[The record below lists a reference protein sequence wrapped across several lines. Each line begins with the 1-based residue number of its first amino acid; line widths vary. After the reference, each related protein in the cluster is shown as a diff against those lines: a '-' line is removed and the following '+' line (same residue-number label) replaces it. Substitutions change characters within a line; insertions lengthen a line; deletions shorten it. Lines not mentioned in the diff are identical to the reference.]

1 MHSRYFSRILLKY
14 DNDRDSLASRNQYRI
29 QNDTTKHLEDFRLE
43 EGLDEPEKVNKIQR
57 KIIALLKVIK
67 TPKLKTQTYN
77 FDNDSLCE
85 HKEVP
90 KTTRN
95 HNLINFHG
103 CDSKNSLSNKPGNL
117 SERYMIFQRFDF

>member
-1 MHSRYFSRILLKY
+1 MKY

-29 QNDTTKHLEDFRLE
+29 QNNTTKHLKDF
-43 EGLDEPEKVNKIQR
+43 GLDEGLGGPEKVNKNQK
-57 KIIALLKVIK
+57 KIIALLKVKK
-67 TPKLKTQTYN
+67 TPKLKIQTYN
-77 FDNDSLCE
+77 FDNNSLCE